1 MSKVAKAIND
11 FIEILPDGDI
21 EKEDNSP
28 VPPGATGILPQS
40 RFTLPVAELKLISPR
55 RARVSLAADAGGKE
69 AFTIV
74 SVILPVA
81 RTFKLPPAVIQVLPF
96 VASEI
101 EPASKECI
109 PPTFCV
115 NPPLVVSV

>member
-1 MSKVAKAIND
+1 M
-11 FIEILPDGDI
+11 
-21 EKEDNSP
+21 
-28 VPPGATGILPQS
+28 PPGATGTLPQS
-40 RFTLPVAELKLISPR
+40 RFTLPTVELKLISPK
-55 RARVSLAADAGGKE
+55 RARVSLAAAAGGIE

-81 RTFKLPPAVIQVLPF
+81 RTFRAPPAVIPVLPF

-101 EPASKECI
+101 EPASIECI

-115 NPPLVVSV
+115 NPP